1 MTLFNI
7 RQRSP
12 HHLSIFLG
20 SPSDLTEERNAAR
33 EVVTELLD
41 HPLLKGKISI
51 GLVTWTRESPLE
63 GNADPQQAVLK
74 YVGRPSECNL
84 TVILLSGRLGTPFGP
99 LKPDGSP
106 YRSGTEWEFEDA
118 RRANKPVFLY
128 VRRNPRDPQTA
139 EEREQRT
146 ALADFLAGLK
156 DAGLARNDYDSVE
169 DFRALFREHVLRFV
183 SRHMEPASRLRP
195 AAWAG
200 MTAIA
205 VAVAIYAVLPG
216 HPMLSVDS
224 VDIKHVTSDP
234 GEPQQIRLV
243 LKTTIADGKQ
253 GDQCL
258 VQASESKSFATP
270 YRDVLGDSGTVE
282 DGMACEPGK
291 VDFLFQLA
299 ERPHIDIWRGWVR
312 IALRRGDRIFE
323 SKPVAVEATTKGE
336 ALSGARK
343 GATR

>member
-1 MTLFNI
+1 MTLFNL
-7 RQRSP
+7 RQRAP
-12 HHLSIFLG
+12 RHLSIFLG
-20 SPSDLTEERNAAR
+20 SPSDVAEERNAAR

-41 HPLLKGKISI
+41 HPLLKGKLSI

-74 YVGRPSECNL
+74 YVGRPSECDL
-84 TVILLSGRLGTPFGP
+84 TVVLLSGRLGTPFGP
-99 LKPDGSP
+99 RKPDGSP

-118 RRANKPVFLY
+118 RRASKPVFLY
-128 VRRNPRDPQTA
+128 VRRNPRDPQTD

-146 ALADFLAGLK
+146 ALAGFLAGLK
-156 DAGLARNDYDSVE
+156 DARLARNDYDSVE

-183 SRHMEPASRLRP
+183 NRYMEPSRLRR
-195 AAWAG
+195 AALAG
-200 MTAIA
+200 MTAMA

-216 HPMLSVDS
+216 HPTLNVDS

-234 GEPQQIRLV
+234 GDPQQIRLV
-243 LKTTIADGKQ
+243 LKATIGDGKQ

-258 VQASESKSFATP
+258 VQASETRSFATP
-270 YRDVLGDSGTVE
+270 YRDVMEDGGAVE
-282 DGMACEPGK
+282 DGIACEPGR
-291 VDFLFQLA
+291 VDFLFQLT

-323 SKPVAVEATTKGE
+323 SKPVAVEATTKAE
-336 ALSGARK
+336 ALIRARK

>member
-7 RQRSP
+7 RQRP
-12 HHLSIFLG
+12 PRHLSIFLG
-20 SPSDLTEERNAAR
+20 SPSDVAEERHAAR

-63 GNADPQQAVLK
+63 GNADPQQAVSK

-84 TVILLSGRLGTPFGP
+84 TVILVSGRLGTPFGP
-99 LKPDGSP
+99 CKPDGSP

-156 DAGLARNDYDSVE
+156 DARLARNDYDSVE

-183 SRHMEPASRLRP
+183 GRHMEPSRLRP

-200 MTAIA
+200 MTVIA
-205 VAVAIYAVLPG
+205 VAVAVSAVSPR
-216 HPMLSVDS
+216 HPTLNVASVE
-224 VDIKHVTSDP
+224 IKHVTSDP

-243 LKTTIADGKQ
+243 LKTIIVDGKQ

-258 VQASESKSFATP
+258 VQASETRSFATP
-270 YRDVLGDSGTVE
+270 YRDVLEDSGTVE
-282 DGMACEPGK
+282 DGIACEPGRL
-291 VDFLFQLA
+291 DFLFQLA

-323 SKPVAVEATTKGE
+323 SEPVAVEATTTAE
-336 ALSGARK
+336 ARIRGRK
-343 GATR
+343 GAAR